1 MIRIKAKAEKARA
14 RDKTR
19 TAAGISRNKIDSLT
33 KGTYLSRT
41 GVAENN
47 LPISFPINIPG

>member
-19 TAAGISRNKIDSLT
+19 AAAGISRNKIDSLT
-33 KGTYLSRT
+33 KATCLSRT

-47 LPISFPINIPG
+47 PRFSFPINIPS